1 MNPALWG
8 GVCALNL
15 GVADFLARFSSRAI
29 GASSALLGMLLVG
42 FATLSLWALVMSP
55 PLVWAP
61 AFLWLVALNGA
72 ATTVMTLLLYW
83 GLARGPV
90 SVVAPIVASHPVLVV
105 AFWVLLGHRP
115 SAIQWIAMLVTVT
128 GVVIVARSAERFESQ
143 LHTSGSALR
152 VTVWIALGSALAYAA
167 LVIAGQAA
175 VPVYGEFQTLW
186 LGRSVSLAAILL
198 IFLVRRERP
207 RLPMKWWPLLG
218 AQGLLDAFGYLSLFA
233 GSRGE
238 ASEVAAVTASTFG
251 AVTTL
256 LAHFVLRESITVLQ
270 WIGIA
275 MVFAGVAVLT
285 AYV

>member
-15 GVADFLARFSSRAI
+15 GVADFVARFTSRAI

-42 FATLSLWALVMSP
+42 FATLSLWALFMSP
-55 PLVWAP
+55 PLVWESSR
-61 AFLWLVALNGA
+61 LWLVFLNGA
-72 ATTVMTLLLYW
+72 ATTIMTLLLYR

-105 AFWVLLGHRP
+105 AFWVLQGNRP
-115 SAIQWIAMLVTVT
+115 NLIQWIAMAVTVA
-128 GVVIVARSAERFESQ
+128 GVVIVARSAERLEAHAHS
-143 LHTSGSALR
+143 SKYALR
-152 VTVWIALGSALAYAA
+152 VTVWIALGSALAYAV
-167 LVIAGQAA
+167 LVVAGQAA

-186 LGRSVSLAAILL
+186 LGRSVSIATILL
-198 IFLVRRERP
+198 IFLLRRERP
-207 RLPMKWWPLLG
+207 SLPMKWWPLLA
-218 AQGLLDAFGYLSLFA
+218 AQGMLDAFGYLSLFA
-233 GSRGE
+233 GSRGD
-238 ASEVAAVTASTFG
+238 ASEIAAVTASTFG

-270 WIGIA
+270 WVGIA

-285 AYV
+285 AYT